1 MTMLTEQSPAPEP
14 PSPRRRPLDALRS
27 RITGQEFVLFGVIA
41 LLWTTL
47 GLATDTFI
55 DTGTLSNLAY
65 VVAPIALI
73 GIGMTVVIVGG
84 GIDVSVGSAVTVVTV
99 ILAKLVRDQGVSFP
113 VAILVAVGVGGLLG
127 LMNGLL
133 ISFGR
138 VHAIIIT
145 FGTLNVF
152 RFIALR
158 IFDSEQ
164 VAGVPDTLGFLGG
177 GQAGETWHIPHAFLL
192 MLVLAAAT
200 WWYMRNTA
208 GGRHFYA
215 MGGDRT
221 AARLAGVKVRRREV
235 LAYVLT
241 GVLVG
246 LAAAVIIGSGGLI
259 GQNVGVGLELQV
271 IAAVVIGG
279 TSIMGGR
286 GTVLGTVLGALLVG
300 TVASGVTIL
309 HWPSQLTSLFVGVFI
324 LIAVGTD
331 VLRERSR
338 RRA

>member
-1 MTMLTEQSPAPEP
+1 M
-14 PSPRRRPLDALRS
+14 PLLSGRV
-27 RITGQEFVLFGVIA
+27 TGQELVLLGVIT
-41 LLWTTL
+41 LLWLAL
-47 GLATDTFI
+47 GVSTDTFI
-55 DTGTLSNLAY
+55 QAGTLSNLAY
-65 VVAPIALI
+65 NVAPIALV
-73 GIGMTVVIVGG
+73 GIGMTVVIVCG

-99 ILAKLVRDQGVSFP
+99 IVAKLVRDQGVSLP
-113 VAILVAVGVGGLLG
+113 VAVVVAVGVGALLG
-127 LMNGLL
+127 LVNGVL
-133 ISFGR
+133 ISVGR

-152 RFIALR
+152 RFVALR

-164 VAGVPDTLGFLGG
+164 VAGVPGTLAVLGG
-177 GQAGETWHIPHAFLL
+177 GQTGETLHVPHAFVVMLL
-192 MLVLAAAT
+192 LAGAM

-208 GGRHFYA
+208 GGRHLYA
-215 MGGDRT
+215 MGGDRL
-221 AARLAGVKVRRREV
+221 AARLAGVKVQRREV

-246 LAAAVIIGSGGLI
+246 LASCVVIGGGGLI

-324 LIAVGTD
+324 LVAVGTD
-331 VLRERSR
+331 VVRERSR

>member
-1 MTMLTEQSPAPEP
+1 MSTTQTATPA
-14 PSPRRRPLDALRS
+14 RPDLVQALRS
-27 RITGQEFVLFGVIA
+27 RITGQEFVLLGVIA
-41 LLWTTL
+41 LLWIALTL
-47 GLATDTFI
+47 TTDTFI
-55 DTGTLSNLAY
+55 QAGTLSNLAY

-99 ILAKLVRDQGVSFP
+99 IVAKMVRDQGVSLP
-113 VAILVAVGVGGLLG
+113 VAVLVAVGVGAFLG
-127 LMNGLL
+127 LINGLL
-133 ISFGR
+133 ISIGR

-152 RFIALR
+152 RFVALR

-164 VAGVPDTLGFLGG
+164 VAGVPGTLGLLGG
-177 GQAGETWHIPHAFLL
+177 GGQGETFHIPHAFLL
-192 MLVLAAAT
+192 MLVLAFAM

-215 MGGDRT
+215 MGGDRV
-221 AARLAGVKVRRREV
+221 AARLAGVKVQRREI

-241 GVLVG
+241 GVMVG
-246 LAAAVIIGSGGLI
+246 LASCVTIGGGGLI
-259 GQNVGVGLELQV
+259 GQNVGLGLELQV

-286 GTVLGTVLGALLVG
+286 GTVLGSVLGALLVG
-300 TVASGVTIL
+300 TVATGVTIL
-309 HWPSQLTSLFVGVFI
+309 HWPSQLTDLFVGLSI
-324 LIAVGTD
+324 LVAVGAD
-331 VLRERSR
+331 VIRERSR